1 MPFQSTDAL
10 DDQMLLD
17 GSNGFSTGVISA
29 TRPDAIPATSL
40 EKAINMDYDDFGNL
54 VSRLGTIS
62 LAGNPI
68 TGNWENILTAWEST
82 TSYFGSNLPTN
93 AQIYSTFYFD
103 TSASEKLIAAVL
115 DPNTGVKSLY
125 YGSPGSS
132 YNQITGSTL
141 DSSTTFVYFAQL
153 NDKLFYSDTFGSLK
167 YITSSNTNASVTA
180 GKISRI
186 DVINQ
191 GSNLSAVPTVTISAP
206 PSGVTA
212 TAEAVVANDGNLVA
226 INIINPGSGY
236 VTAPTVNIGGGGG
249 AHAVAY
255 VSLTPPAK
263 PLYLTTHT
271 NRLWAV
277 SGDTSNPPDTLYF
290 SDILDGE
297 SWDPLGSIRVG
308 GDGDPIKGLYSWF
321 AYKLIIFKERS
332 IWSVDADPTQDPADW
347 VITLISGNIGCSS
360 HRSIAAVGADV
371 FFLSRDGVRSMA
383 QIQAGTQSS
392 VGLALSSPINDLI
405 SRIDKTKLA
414 LCDGVFWNN
423 RYLLAVPF
431 STTESFNIGL
441 ENGFSILTEQA
452 TPATTLT
459 LEGANSG
466 NNAVIVYHSLAR
478 SWLGYW
484 DNWQVNDFVAT
495 SFSNF
500 GPVLMFAGQ
509 VTSLGAGA
517 GQVWSFND
525 YLPNTRLSPVS
536 STAYLDGGAP
546 YQSTVIT
553 KAYNLGEP
561 IPDKIGYSIQ
571 FALDNPYSNLDI
583 NTSVWYSI
591 DMSDTFTALD
601 ANLVIPYSQKFLK
614 AYNLISSGRW
624 NTIQF
629 MIQTNASSGN
639 RMSLQ
644 STILSG
650 FVDSVRPQ
658 Q

>member
-1 MPFQSTDAL
+1 MPFQSSDAL

-17 GSNGFSTGVISA
+17 GSTGFSTGVVSA
-29 TRPDAIPATSL
+29 TRPDAIPATSM
-40 EKAINMDYDDFGNL
+40 ESAINMDYDDFGNL
-54 VSRLGTIS
+54 VTRLGSVS
-62 LAGNPI
+62 LAGNSESR
-68 TGNWENILTAWEST
+68 NWEEILTAWNLT
-82 TSYFGSNLPTN
+82 TSNYGSNLPTN
-93 AQIYSTFYFD
+93 AEVYSGFYFD
-103 TSASEKLIAAVL
+103 TAASERLVIAVNDRNA
-115 DPNTGVKSLY
+115 NTQNLY
-125 YGSPGSS
+125 FGSPGVS
-132 YNQITGSTL
+132 YNAISGATL
-141 DSSTTFVYFAQL
+141 NASATFVYFAQL
-153 NDKLFYSDTFGSLK
+153 NDKLFYSDGYGTLK
-167 YITSSNTNASVTA
+167 YVSSANLNSSVAA

-191 GSNLSAVPTVTISAP
+191 GSGHSTIPTITIAAP

-212 TAEAVVANDGNLVA
+212 TAEARIGGDGA
-226 INIINPGSGY
+226 ILSIVILNPGSGY
-236 VTAPTVNIGGGGG
+236 TTPPAVTISPTNQS
-249 AHAVAY
+249 HAVAF
-255 VSLTPPAK
+255 VSLSPPNK

-277 SGDTSNPPDTLYF
+277 SGDTTIQPDTLYF

-321 AYKLIIFKERS
+321 GYKLLVFKERS

-347 VITLISGNIGCSS
+347 TISLISGNIGCSS

-371 FFLSRDGVRSMA
+371 FFLSRDGIRSMA
-383 QIQAGTQSS
+383 QIQAGTQTS

-405 SRIDKTKLA
+405 SRIDKTKLD

-431 STTESFNIGL
+431 VINEANGLGL
-441 ENGFSILTEQA
+441 ESEFGVL
-452 TPATTLT
+452 
-459 LEGANSG
+459 LESDSLLELEAAFPR

-484 DNWQVNDFVAT
+484 DNWQVNDFFAT
-495 SFSNF
+495 SFSTF
-500 GPVLMFAGQ
+500 GPVLMFAGDM
-509 VTSLGAGA
+509 TSISEGA

-525 YLPNTRLSPVS
+525 FLPNTRLAPVAS
-536 STAYLDGGAP
+536 SAYLDGGSR

-553 KAYNLGEP
+553 KAYNLNEP
-561 IPDKIGYSIQ
+561 IPDKIGYSVQ
-571 FALDNPYSNLDI
+571 FAFDNPYTTSNTDAAI
-583 NTSVWYSI
+583 AYST
-591 DMSDTFTALD
+591 DMSGTFTDLD
-601 ANLVIPYSQKFLK
+601 PSLTITNSQKFLK
-614 AYNLISSGRW
+614 AYNLISKGRW
-624 NTIQF
+624 NNIQF
-629 MIQTNASSGN
+629 RVQTNPNSGG
-639 RMSLQ
+639 RLSLQ

>member
-1 MPFQSTDAL
+1 MPFQSSDAL
-10 DDQMLLD
+10 DDQLLLD

-29 TRPDAIPATSL
+29 TRPDAIPATSM
-40 EKAINMDYDDFGNL
+40 EEAINIDYDDFGNL
-54 VSRLGTIS
+54 VTRLGTIS
-62 LAGNPI
+62 L
-68 TGNWENILTAWEST
+68 TGNSESRNWEDIITNWEST
-82 TSYFGSNLPTN
+82 TSNFASNLPTN
-93 AQIYSTFYFD
+93 SQVFSGFYFD
-103 TSASEKLIAAVL
+103 TAASERLVIAVL
-115 DPNTGVKSLY
+115 NRNTGAKSLY
-125 YGSPGSS
+125 YGSPGVS
-132 YNQITGSTL
+132 YNSIA
-141 DSSTTFVYFAQL
+141 SSTINDASRFVYFAQL
-153 NDKLFYSDTFGSLK
+153 NDKLFYADGYTALR
-167 YITSSNTNASVTA
+167 YVTSTNTNAAITA

-212 TAEAVVANDGNLVA
+212 TATAIVANDGNLVS
-226 INIINPGSGY
+226 IRIDNPGSGY

-255 VSLTPPAK
+255 VSLSAPAK

-277 SGDTSNPPDTLYF
+277 SADTSIQPDTLYF

-308 GDGDPIKGLYSWF
+308 GDGDPIRGLYSWF
-321 AYKLIIFKERS
+321 GYKLLVFKERS

-347 VITLISGNIGCSS
+347 VITLVSGNIGCSS
-360 HRSIAAVGADV
+360 HRSITAVGADV
-371 FFLSRDGVRSMA
+371 FFLSRDGIRSMA
-383 QIQAGTQSS
+383 QIQAGTQTS

-405 SRIDKTKLA
+405 SRIDKTKLEY
-414 LCDGVFWNN
+414 CDGVFWNN

-431 STTESFNIGL
+431 VTAGPFSIGL
-441 ENGFSILTEQA
+441 ESEYGLLLESGSSME
-452 TPATTLT
+452 
-459 LEGANSG
+459 LEGSFNQ

-484 DNWQVNDFVAT
+484 DNWQVNDFIPTA
-495 SFSNF
+495 FSNF
-500 GPVLMFAGQ
+500 GPVLMFAGDII
-509 VTSLGAGA
+509 SLSEGA

-525 YLPNTRLSPVS
+525 YLPNTRLSPVQQS
-536 STAYLDGGAP
+536 AYLDGGSA

-571 FALDNPYSNLDI
+571 IALDNPYASSIGASLSYATNMSG
-583 NTSVWYSI
+583 TFTSI
-591 DMSDTFTALD
+591 DPAIS
-601 ANLVIPYSQKFLK
+601 IPSTQKFLA
-614 AYNLISSGRW
+614 AYNLISRGRW
-624 NTIQF
+624 NNIQF
-629 MIQTNASSGN
+629 KINTTSGS

-650 FVDSVRPQ
+650 FVDSIRPQ

>member
-29 TRPDAIPATSL
+29 TRPDAIPATSM
-40 EKAINMDYDDFGNL
+40 ESAINMDYDDFGNL
-54 VSRLGTIS
+54 VTRLGTIS
-62 LAGNPI
+62 LSGNALSS
-68 TGNWENILTAWEST
+68 NWEDVITAWEST

-93 AQIYSTFYFD
+93 AEVISGFYFD
-103 TSASEKLIAAVL
+103 TATSERLVIAVN
-115 DPNTGVKSLY
+115 DRNTFVQSLY
-125 YGSPGSS
+125 YGSPGIS
-132 YNQITGSTL
+132 YNQIAGSTI
-141 DSSTTFVYFAQL
+141 SSLATYVYFAQL
-153 NDKLFYSDTFGSLK
+153 NDKLFYSDGIGSLK
-167 YITSSNTNASVTA
+167 YITSANANSSVVA

-191 GSNLSAVPTVTISAP
+191 GSNLSTIPSVTISAP
-206 PSGVTA
+206 PSGTTA
-212 TAEAVVANDGNLVA
+212 TAEAIVANDGNLVA
-226 INIINPGSGY
+226 INITNPGSGY
-236 VTAPTVNIGGGGG
+236 ITAPTVNIGGGGG

-255 VSLTPPAK
+255 VSLTPPGK

-271 NRLWAV
+271 NRLWCA
-277 SGDTSNPPDTLYF
+277 SADTSNPPDTLFF

-297 SWDPLGSIRVG
+297 AWDPLGSIRVG
-308 GDGDPIKGLYSWF
+308 GDGDPIRGLYSWF
-321 AYKLIIFKERS
+321 GYKLLVFKERS

-347 VITLISGNIGCSS
+347 IISIISGNIGCSS

-383 QIQAGTQSS
+383 QIQAGTQTS

-405 SRIDKTKLA
+405 SRIDKTKLE

-431 STTESFNIGL
+431 ITSGPFSVGL
-441 ENGFSILTEQA
+441 ENESALLLESESD
-452 TPATTLT
+452 LEM
-459 LEGANSG
+459 EGAYVR

-484 DNWQVNDFVAT
+484 DNWQVNDFIPTA
-495 SFSNF
+495 FSEF
-500 GPVLMFAGQ
+500 GPVLMFAGEII
-509 VTSLGAGA
+509 SLSDGA

-525 YLPNTRLSPVS
+525 YLPNTRLSPIS
-536 STAYLDGGAP
+536 SSAYLDGGSA
-546 YQSTVIT
+546 YESSVIT

-571 FALDNPYSNLDI
+571 IALDNPY
-583 NTSVWYSI
+583 TSSIGAALSFSTNMSGSFTSI
-591 DMSDTFTALD
+591 DPAII
-601 ANLVIPYSQKFLK
+601 IPNTQKYLA
-614 AYNLISSGRW
+614 AYNLISRGRW

-629 MIQTNASSGN
+629 KINTTNGS
-639 RMSLQ
+639 RLSLQ

>member
-29 TRPDAIPATSL
+29 TRPDAIPATSM
-40 EKAINMDYDDFGNL
+40 EEAINMDYDDFGNL
-54 VSRLGTIS
+54 VTRLGTIS
-62 LAGNPI
+62 LAGNPLVE
-68 TGNWENILTAWEST
+68 NWEDIVTNWNAVTA
-82 TSYFGSNLPTN
+82 YFGSNLPTN
-93 AQIYSTFYFD
+93 SQVFSGFYFD
-103 TSASEKLIAAVL
+103 TAASERLVIAVL
-115 DPNTGVKSLY
+115 DRNTGVKSLY
-125 YGSPGSS
+125 YGSPGIS
-132 YNQITGSTL
+132 YNAIS
-141 DSSTTFVYFAQL
+141 SSTINDASQFVYFAQL
-153 NDKLFYSDTFGSLK
+153 NDKLFYADGYSVLR
-167 YITSSNTNASVTA
+167 YITSANANSAITA

-191 GSNLSAVPTVTISAP
+191 GSGHSSIPTITISAP

-212 TAEAVVANDGNLVA
+212 TAEARIGGDGA
-226 INIINPGSGY
+226 ILSIVITNPGSGY
-236 VTAPTVNIGGGGG
+236 TTAPTVSISPANQS
-249 AHAVAY
+249 HAVAF
-255 VSLTPPAK
+255 VSLAPPAQ
-263 PLYLTTHT
+263 PIYLTTHT

-277 SGDTSNPPDTLYF
+277 SADTSVQPDTLYF
-290 SDILDGE
+290 SDLLDGE

-308 GDGDPIKGLYSWF
+308 GDGDPIRGLYSWF
-321 AYKLIIFKERS
+321 GYKLLVFKERS

-347 VITLISGNIGCSS
+347 VISLISGNIGCSS

-371 FFLSRDGVRSMA
+371 FFLSRDGIRSMA
-383 QIQAGTQSS
+383 QIQAGTQTS

-405 SRIDKTKLA
+405 SKIDKTKLQY
-414 LCDGVFWNN
+414 CDGTFWNN

-431 STTESFNIGL
+431 VTQGPFSIGL
-441 ENGFSILTEQA
+441 ENQEGLLLESGSTIE
-452 TPATTLT
+452 
-459 LEGANSG
+459 LEGTFNQ

-484 DNWQVNDFVAT
+484 DNWQVNDFIPTA
-495 SFSNF
+495 FSQF
-500 GPVLMFAGQ
+500 GPVLMFAGDII
-509 VTSLGAGA
+509 SLSEGA

-525 YLPNTRLSPVS
+525 YLPNTRLSPLQQS
-536 STAYLDGGAP
+536 AYLDGGST

-571 FALDNPYSNLDI
+571 VALDNPY
-583 NTSVWYSI
+583 TSSIGAALSFATNMSGTFTSI
-591 DMSDTFTALD
+591 DGAISVP
-601 ANLVIPYSQKFLK
+601 NSQKYLS
-614 AYNLISSGRW
+614 AYNLISRGRW
-624 NTIQF
+624 NSIQF
-629 MIQTNASSGN
+629 KINTTNGS
-639 RMSLQ
+639 RLSLQ